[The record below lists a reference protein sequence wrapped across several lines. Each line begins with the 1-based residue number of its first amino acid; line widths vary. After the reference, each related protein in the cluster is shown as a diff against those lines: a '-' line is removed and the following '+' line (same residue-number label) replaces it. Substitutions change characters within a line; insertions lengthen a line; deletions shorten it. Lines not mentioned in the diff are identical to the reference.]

1 MLKLVGARARFGSI
15 RVRKT
20 ANVLEG
26 ERASR
31 RSDFEILYDK
41 SHGEVGAAVSGTATD
56 GVASLLVVPTNSSFV
71 LQGGVATLD
80 VLAAT
85 TTTTTA
91 AVAVASAVVYGLWL
105 LEFGLLLLTLLACE

>member
-1 MLKLVGARARFGSI
+1 MLKLVGAGARFGPI

-71 LQGGVATLD
+71 LQGGVATMD
-80 VLAAT
+80 VLAA